1 MVLHADLDNTIIYS
15 YRHDIGEQKRNV
27 ELYQGR
33 EISFITEETY
43 VRLRELKEKL
53 LIVPTSTRTV
63 EQYQRIQLG
72 VGSFSCALVCNGGVL
87 LLHGRKDEAWYE
99 TSLRLIE
106 ESREELQKAHRLLAH
121 DPRRSFE
128 LRFIENLFLF
138 TKCEDPG
145 QVVAD
150 LNHVLQP
157 QTVEVFHNGVKVY
170 VVPVNLSKGKAV
182 ERFRDYISDDMVFA
196 AGDSAFDLSMLR
208 AADVGFAPYGF
219 SRQYPVTFPL
229 WEAPEGELFSEA
241 WMRECLRQITDQSIP
256 T

>member
-43 VRLRELKEKL
+43 ALLRELKEKL

-72 VGSFSCALVCNGGVL
+72 IGSFPYALVCNGGVL
-87 LLHGRKDEAWYE
+87 LRDGRKDMAWYE
-99 TSLRLIE
+99 RSLRLIK
-106 ESREELQKAHRLLAH
+106 ESRAELQKAHRLLEN

-128 LRFIENLFLF
+128 LRFIEDLFLF

-145 QVVAD
+145 QVVED
-150 LNHVLQP
+150 LNHALRP
-157 QTVEVFHNGVKVY
+157 QTVKVFHNGVKVY

-182 ERFRDYISDDMVFA
+182 ERFRQYVRGRVFA

-208 AADVGFAPYGF
+208 AADVGLAPHGF
-219 SRQYPVTFPL
+219 SLQYPVDFPL

-241 WMRECLRQITDQSIP
+241 WMRECLRQI
-256 T
+256 

>member
-15 YRHDIGEQKRNV
+15 YRHDIGEEKRNV
-27 ELYQGR
+27 ELYQRR

-43 VRLRELKEKL
+43 TLLRELKEKL
-53 LIVPTSTRTV
+53 LMVPTSTRTV

-72 VGSFSCALVCNGGVL
+72 VGSFPYALVCNGGVL
-87 LLHGRKDEAWYE
+87 LRDGRKDEAWYE
-99 TSLRLIE
+99 TSLHLVE
-106 ESREELQKAHRLLAH
+106 ESKAELQKARSLLEN

-145 QVVAD
+145 QVVED
-150 LNHVLQP
+150 LTHALQP

-182 ERFRDYISDDMVFA
+182 ERFRDYVSDGMVFA
-196 AGDSAFDLSMLR
+196 AGDSAFDLSMLC
-208 AADVGFAPYGF
+208 AADVGLAPYGF
-219 SRQYPVTFPL
+219 SQQYPVTFPL

-241 WMRECLRQITDQSIP
+241 WMRECLRRML
-256 T
+256 